1 MQSRHAYT
9 ITKVVEIRSHKV
21 RGGIP
26 LIRLRNP
33 HGNSK
38 EWTGDWSD
46 GDRNWNM
53 IPEHKRRELGLT
65 FDDDGEFYMSF
76 RDFLTYFGELEICH
90 LTPDSLEDDDSR
102 KKFEVFH
109 FYGEW
114 KFGSTA
120 GGCGNDGNRA
130 FASNPQ
136 FFINLNDPDPYDD
149 ITKCPVVISLMQ
161 RQRRRKC
168 EHAIGFKIFK
178 CDLSDKKLDDR
189 FLAYNKSVC

>member
-1 MQSRHAYT
+1 MQLLVQVSIFFLFQSNSRRAQDAQRKGLQSRHAYT

-38 EWTGDWSD
+38 EWRGDWSD
-46 GDRNWNM
+46 SDRNWGM

-102 KKFEVFH
+102 YF
-109 FYGEW
+109 
-114 KFGSTA
+114 
-120 GGCGNDGNRA
+120 
-130 FASNPQ
+130 
-136 FFINLNDPDPYDD
+136 
-149 ITKCPVVISLMQ
+149 ISLI
-161 RQRRRKC
+161 
-168 EHAIGFKIFK
+168 APTF
-178 CDLSDKKLDDR
+178 
-189 FLAYNKSVC
+189 